1 MVLPENNIG
10 DLASKLFEKISK
22 TPSNTSE
29 STVNNTTTNSAST
42 VGVDMTILNNNTT
55 ELIDLNKKLAMHL
68 NTLVTIG
75 AMTEKN
81 TKSTNNNLANLSG
94 SLVYI

>member
-1 MVLPENNIG
+1 
-10 DLASKLFEKISK
+10 
-22 TPSNTSE
+22 
-29 STVNNTTTNSAST
+29 
-42 VGVDMTILNNNTT
+42 MTILNNNTT

-81 TKSTNNNLANLSG
+81 TKSTNNNLANMGRKS
-94 SLVYI
+94 SII